1 MTKHKK
7 ITPLD
12 PLYSPVLQKWI
23 DGMKNR
29 PDIPEFDEM
38 LDNMFDTELS
48 LSQHQFVKR
57 KWKDD
62 EEDAPEFD

>member
-12 PLYSPVLQKWI
+12 PQYSPVLQKWI

-29 PDIPEFDEM
+29 PDIPEFDAM
-38 LDNMFDTELS
+38 LENMFDTELD
-48 LSQHQFVKR
+48 LNQHQLVKR
-57 KWKDD
+57 KRMDD
-62 EEDAPEFD
+62 EEDAFESD